1 MYDYLKTLELDQILS
16 QLSGYAVLERT
27 KMMIRDLRPINDVDI
42 INTLLDEVDE
52 AVRIILRFY
61 SVPIMFGQD
70 LLVPLKQAAKAPLSP
85 LEHDIS
91 FFCLIQ
97 SRPVSYKTVY

>member
-70 LLVPLKQAAKAPLSP
+70 LLVPLKQAAKGATLSP
-85 LEHDIS
+85 LELYDIILL
-91 FFCLIQ
+91 FDTIKAL
-97 SRPVSYKTVY
+97 